1 MLPEKSSDG
10 GLCVF
15 EVIFIVYFPK
25 WKTIKGE
32 FYANLLQRFN
42 DEIEEK
48 ISQLEKQKTLSLG
61 RWPKSMKCGQI

>member
-1 MLPEKSSDG
+1 MLLLFWLRRVLPEKSSDG
-10 GLCVF
+10 GLSVF

-32 FYANLLQRFN
+32 FYANLLHRLY

-48 ISQLEKQKTLSLG
+48 
-61 RWPKSMKCGQI
+61 RPKLA